1 MAEIMET
8 NMPHIMFLKQFPKSR
23 RHIIRLNQIADYIDA
38 DITQVFF
45 VVSAAAELA
54 VFGLLFS
61 CLPQTLLSQRHQSLS
76 P

>member
-23 RHIIRLNQIADYIDA
+23 SLIFRLNQIAFFIDA
-38 DITQVFF
+38 DISLVLF

-54 VFGLLFS
+54 VFFLLFS
-61 CLPQTLLSQRHQSLS
+61 CLQQPLL
-76 P
+76 